1 MASRTSPL
9 LRPVCI
15 PTTTP
20 GSASTSSQVQ
30 ASLRAGLLAGD
41 SHTRIPGSAQPSIEP
56 VLGQWAVTRPAAVST
71 SARKRW

>member
-9 LRPVCI
+9 LRPVCM

-20 GSASTSSQVQ
+20 GRASTSSQVH

-41 SHTRIPGSAQPSIEP
+41 SHTRIPGSAQPCIEP